1 MSQIPPEDD
10 DELDFDLIK
19 WFTEYQ
25 GRRQRLLP
33 PQFPEN
39 EIVTGPYP
47 LDVNIWGAG
56 YVPSFPNLDAIVV
69 SAAGDRIPSEGGY
82 IRLSPGKYK
91 IYYVDRH
98 EQYKVLPNIKAVTL
112 DGADVTL
119 TCGITFTVNSSM
131 EVQNVRNPM
140 DALFKACEAALRHVV
155 RTHKHDEL
163 IDERP
168 DEGREQES
176 GANAKTIISDEQISE
191 VIKNQVEQS
200 DACKS
205 FSLHHVNIIERQGHL
220 RLLGVREEEA
230 VRLRAGRKEIKQTDQ
245 RTEISKR
252 QKLLTTEQ
260 GKVIEQQAKN
270 ETKRREAL
278 FDAEKLAVEL
288 QKLTL
293 ELELMRQKPKFSHEE
308 NLKII
313 DARIE
318 ALKMLMQ
325 AQAMAGSSRNVDDVR
340 QLVEKLIT
348 EMPNI
353 ADDTP
358 DKPTTGSAKD
368 SNDDEFIEL
377 LIPKKKKK

>member
-1 MSQIPPEDD
+1 MSQIPPEDE
-10 DELDFDLIK
+10 DELDLDLIK
-19 WFTEYQ
+19 WITEYQ

-39 EIVTGPYP
+39 EIVAGPYP

-69 SAAGDRIPSEGGY
+69 SAAGDRIPSKGGY

-98 EQYKVLPNIKAVTL
+98 EQYKVLPDIKAVTL

-119 TCGITFTVNSSM
+119 ACGITFTVIDSLA
-131 EVQNVRNPM
+131 VQNVRNPM
-140 DALFKACEAALRHVV
+140 DALFKACESALRHVI
-155 RTHKHDEL
+155 RTHKHDEI

-168 DEGREQES
+168 ENDEPAA
-176 GANAKTIISDEQISE
+176 ANPIKIISDD
-191 VIKNQVEQS
+191 QVS
-200 DACKS
+200 DAVKLQVNMSEACRA
-205 FSLHHVNIIERQGHL
+205 FNLHNVNIIERKGHL

-252 QKLLTTEQ
+252 QKLLAVEQ
-260 GKVIEQQAKN
+260 GTVIEQHAKN

-278 FDAEKLAVEL
+278 FDAEKLAIEL
-288 QKLTL
+288 QKLSL

-325 AQAMAGSSRNVDDVR
+325 AQAMGGASRNIDEVR
-340 QLVEKLIT
+340 QLVEKLT
-348 EMPNI
+348 TDMPNV
-353 ADDTP
+353 ADDAP
-358 DKPTTGSAKD
+358 DKSAASSAKG

>member
-1 MSQIPPEDD
+1 MSQIPHEED
-10 DELDFDLIK
+10 DELDLDLIK

-39 EIVTGPYP
+39 EIITGPYP

-98 EQYKVLPNIKAVTL
+98 EQYKALPDIKAVTL

-119 TCGITFTVNSSM
+119 TCGITFTVNDSLA
-131 EVQNVRNPM
+131 VQNVRNPM
-140 DALFKACEAALRHVV
+140 DALFKACEAALRHVI
-155 RTHKHDEL
+155 RTHKHDEI

-168 DEGREQES
+168 ENDEPAAAS
-176 GANAKTIISDEQISE
+176 PVKIISDD
-191 VIKNQVEQS
+191 QVS
-200 DACKS
+200 DAVKLQVNLSEACRA
-205 FSLHHVNIIERQGHL
+205 FSLHNVNIIERQGHL

-260 GKVIEQQAKN
+260 GTVIEQQAKN
-270 ETKRREAL
+270 ETKRRQAL

-293 ELELMRQKPKFSHEE
+293 ELEIMRQKPKFSHEE

-313 DARIE
+313 EARIE

-325 AQAMAGSSRNVDDVR
+325 AQAMAGSARNVDDVK
-340 QLVEKLIT
+340 QLVEKIIT
-348 EMPNI
+348 DMPNS
-353 ADDTP
+353 ADDAP
-358 DKPTTGSAKD
+358 AKPTTSSAKD

>member
-1 MSQIPPEDD
+1 MNQIPPEED
-10 DELDFDLIK
+10 DEVGFDLIK
-19 WFTEYQ
+19 WYTEYQ

-33 PQFPEN
+33 PQFAEN

-69 SAAGDRIPSEGGY
+69 SAAGNRIPSEGGY

-98 EQYKVLPNIKAVTL
+98 EQYKVLPDIKAVTL
-112 DGADVTL
+112 DGADVTFS
-119 TCGITFTVNSSM
+119 CGITFTVNDSLA
-131 EVQNVRNPM
+131 VQNIRNPM
-140 DALFKACEAALRHVV
+140 DALFKACEAALRHVI
-155 RTHKHDEL
+155 RTHKHDEI

-168 DEGREQES
+168 DNDEP
-176 GANAKTIISDEQISE
+176 AAAKPIKIITDDQISDAVKLQVNLSE
-191 VIKNQVEQS
+191 
-200 DACKS
+200 ACRA
-205 FSLHHVNIIERQGHL
+205 FNLHNVNIIERRGHL

-230 VRLRAGRKEIKQTDQ
+230 VRLRAGRKEMKQTDQ
-245 RTEISKR
+245 RTELSKR
-252 QKLLTTEQ
+252 QKLLTIEQ
-260 GKVIEQQAKN
+260 GTVIEQQAKN
-270 ETKRREAL
+270 ETKRREIL
-278 FDAEKLAVEL
+278 FDAEQVAIEL

-325 AQAMAGSSRNVDDVR
+325 AQAMGGASRSIDDVR
-340 QLVEKLIT
+340 QLVEKLT
-348 EMPNI
+348 TDMPNV
-353 ADDTP
+353 ADDAP
-358 DKPTTGSAKD
+358 DKPTTSSAKD
-368 SNDDEFIEL
+368 SNNDEFIEL